1 MGYSAL
7 LLGAVGVLAET
18 SNIQRYAFNTAF
30 KMNNVPWHWDAR
42 TYRNLLKV
50 PGAKDRLAHYAQL
63 HGADIDVDA
72 IYDDKIAV
80 FEGELREGVP
90 LRPGIADLVAAAQAK
105 GMRIGFVS
113 ATDPR
118 QVAAI
123 LSAVKSELDSSVFN
137 FVGDKTRAIYPKPA
151 PDIYLQ
157 AARNLAVAPAHCVV
171 VEDSRSGIQAA
182 YAAGI
187 GHIIA
192 LGPSQGH
199 AQLTCLE
206 GVDKVVENLAQ
217 ISREELFLGQESD

>member
-30 KMNNVPWHWDAR
+30 KMNNVPWHWDAQ
-42 TYRNLLKV
+42 TYRSLLKV

-63 HGADIDVDA
+63 HAADIDVDA

-80 FEGELREGVP
+80 FEGALREGVP
-90 LRPGIADLVAAAQAK
+90 LRPGIADLVAAAQAN

-123 LSAVKSELDSSVFN
+123 LGAVKSELDSSVFN

-151 PDIYLQ
+151 PDIYHVALRCLGVSASDAIALEDTPES
-157 AARNLAVAPAHCVV
+157 AAAAVSAGIRTFAYPGAEV
-171 VEDSRSGIQAA
+171 VELNFGFQVTRLSNPINALRRSMLLAA
-182 YAAGI
+182 
-187 GHIIA
+187 
-192 LGPSQGH
+192 
-199 AQLTCLE
+199 
-206 GVDKVVENLAQ
+206 
-217 ISREELFLGQESD
+217 